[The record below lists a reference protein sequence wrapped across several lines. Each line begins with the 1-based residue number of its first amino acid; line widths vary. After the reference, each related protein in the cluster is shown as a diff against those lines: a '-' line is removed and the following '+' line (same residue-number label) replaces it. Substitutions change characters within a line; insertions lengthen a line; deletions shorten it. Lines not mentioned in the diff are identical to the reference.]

1 MYRTKKE
8 IFESIKIGAEY
19 WKTYIYDASSDY
31 LFSPIG
37 GIFEYTF
44 LSV

>member
-8 IFESIKIGAEY
+8 MFESIKIGAEY
-19 WKTYIYDASSDY
+19 RKTDINDASSDY